1 MVAVKEGKACLGA
14 SDCQPGDGQCPTTSS
29 TATTTPNTI
38 TTTTITPQVNGS
50 VSLQHDDHTSEGK
63 ADGKLPPSDR
73 TNTDGVEGSSL
84 VDGVDGA
91 GEDGGGDDTN
101 ELLAAARKKKNGA
114 AAVGAI
120 VVIVVVLVAMA
131 VMVWWVK
138 RRNRGGDEVGEGAT
152 VLNATY
158 NNPSFDTQSVVPA
171 RRPQQRLPPVDV
183 EAGVLYLEPVALAQ
197 QLNVYDD
204 ATDGGSGGGGGGG
217 GGAGNKRVSY
227 LAPSEDQPAIY
238 DDARAVDGGGGV
250 AGNERVSYLAP
261 SEDQPAIYDDA
272 RAAGLPSSANYDGF
286 GINAPDGGG
295 GGSNV
300 YLAPSTLRR
309 QSCDGPA
316 ESAQYAEATDAFD
329 PLYAEADDNWG
340 QPATA
345 IVNGPGEVVYAV
357 PMMAGATASP
367 NGDTSSNYE
376 YAGLEMHMAT
386 VSHAY
391 GVDTAEYVEANV
403 QLGVSVYDTALEHA
417 DDDGFC

>member
-1 MVAVKEGKACLGA
+1 MLTVAVKEGKACLGE

-204 ATDGGSGGGGGGG
+204 ATDGGDGGGG
-217 GGAGNKRVSY
+217 GGAGNK
-227 LAPSEDQPAIY
+227 
-238 DDARAVDGGGGV
+238 
-250 AGNERVSYLAP
+250 RVSYLAP

-316 ESAQYAEATDAFD
+316 ESAQYAEATDALD